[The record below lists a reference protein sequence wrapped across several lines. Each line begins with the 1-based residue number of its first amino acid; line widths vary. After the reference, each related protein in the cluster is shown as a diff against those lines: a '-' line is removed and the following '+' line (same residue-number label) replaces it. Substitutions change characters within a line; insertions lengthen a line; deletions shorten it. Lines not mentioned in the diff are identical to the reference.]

1 MLKKPLGNSLPLMD
15 KWLENSVKRR
25 KALDNTL
32 QSITSLPYDE
42 ATIILGLAAS
52 LLNEANLSG
61 RSVGSY
67 ASIEMLCPHCKMIVH
82 ERIKDINDP
91 PNKCACCGG
100 SIDYLSFVK

>member
-32 QSITSLPYDE
+32 QSITSLHYDE

-91 PNKCACCGG
+91 PSKCAYCGG
-100 SIDYLSFVK
+100 LIDYLSFVK